1 MARGRMHHLTH
12 CFVNDQDLL
21 ILVHHRQIHD
31 LWFEGA
37 GLRRQV
43 GAHINKVT
51 QPHLGRGAHL
61 GKMIDPHRPRLDQ
74 LLDQIA
80 REIGQQVG
88 QRLVQPLAVFLGT
101 HADPARGLYSRWHD
115 FLQIV
120 IPIRCFVGSYNFRI
134 VFATVCHGFN
144 SKVIGMML
152 TGLSTARLAAITL
165 VGVAVLTGCASDPK
179 DPTAGWSPNKIYSE
193 ARDEAASGAF
203 EKAVTLFEKLEGRA
217 AGTPLAQQAQLEK
230 AHAHY
235 RAGEPAQAVAT
246 LDRFMRLHPA
256 SPAIDYALYLK
267 GLVTFNDN
275 LGLFGRLA
283 RKDLSESDQKAA
295 KESFES
301 FKELVARFPDSKYT
315 ADAQLRLNYIVN
327 SIAQSEVNVARYYHS
342 RGAHIAAINRAQT
355 ALNEFREVPAH
366 EEALFILYRS
376 YDALG
381 MTQLRDDTMRVMQRT
396 FPKSAYLGQATPGAS
411 KRPWYR
417 FW

>member
-1 MARGRMHHLTH
+1 VAIPT
-12 CFVNDQDLL
+12 DADLPQS
-21 ILVHHRQIHD
+21 I
-31 LWFEGA
+31 
-37 GLRRQV
+37 GL
-43 GAHINKVT
+43 H
-51 QPHLGRGAHL
+51 
-61 GKMIDPHRPRLDQ
+61 
-74 LLDQIA
+74 
-80 REIGQQVG
+80 E
-88 QRLVQPLAVFLGT
+88 LVQVVL
-101 HADPARGLYSRWHD
+101 
-115 FLQIV
+115 
-120 IPIRCFVGSYNFRI
+120 PIQSFVGFYNFTD
-134 VFATVCHGFN
+134 VFATARHGLN
-144 SKVIGMML
+144 SEVVGMML
-152 TGLSTARLAAITL
+152 AGLSTARVGAVALVCAAL
-165 VGVAVLTGCASDPK
+165 LTGCASDPK

-193 ARDEAASGAF
+193 ARDEASSGAF
-203 EKAVTLFEKLEGRA
+203 EKAVALFEKLEGRA

-235 RAGEPAQAVAT
+235 RAGEPAQAVAA

-267 GLVTFNDN
+267 GLVHFNDN

-283 RKDLSESDQKAA
+283 RRDLSESDQKAA

-301 FKELVARFPDSKYT
+301 FKELVTRFPDSKYA
-315 ADAQLRLNYIVN
+315 ADAQLRMNYIVN

-355 ALNEFREVPAH
+355 AINEFREVPAH

-381 MTQLRDDTMRVMQRT
+381 MTQLRDDTLRVMQRT